1 MIDADNHTSL
11 KNEESIEVCEKRNI
25 WWCIMNVEVIM
36 SLLYNFPIG
45 SQFNPE
51 QCHFPHHS
59 LNFSPG
65 PYSIDEKIDHNS
77 QNLYSHSIYRRL
89 PHLNHLSISTWA
101 GEIID
106 FFIRKLEE
114 FYKSSKGIGDRVK
127 ILIELDS
134 LFDEI
139 VHGNSYLFDLL
150 EYEKNLRDNPA
161 DYAKASA
168 LLIVLTFNPFI
179 MFFYEALS
187 NCYIDVKDI
196 KASEKYKKKVKA
208 QARSLFKFIIKTMKL
223 RNYPDPE
230 IDLTQYYIS
239 SHAIPDIFISLIKLF
254 TPITS
259 AEDRKNAQFI
269 LELVS
274 EFSLYFPMAQ
284 HYSDWCMALIKTNG
298 RFNFSKE
305 KNAHSSERNF
315 LRILEKSLNRQFF
328 CQ

>member
-1 MIDADNHTSL
+1 MIDADNQTSL

-25 WWCIMNVEVIM
+25 WWSIMSIEVIM
-36 SLLYNFPIG
+36 SLLYNFPI
-45 SQFNPE
+45 SVQFNPE
-51 QCHFPHHS
+51 QCHVPHHS

-65 PYSIDEKIDHNS
+65 PYSIDEKIDHKS

-89 PHLNHLSISTWA
+89 PHLNHLSTLTW
-101 GEIID
+101 GSEIID

-139 VHGNSYLFDLL
+139 VHGNSYLFELL
-150 EYEKNLRDNPA
+150 EYEKNLKANPK
-161 DYAKASA
+161 DYAKAST
-168 LLIVLTFNPFI
+168 LLIVLSFNTFI

-187 NCYIDVKDI
+187 NCYIDVKDT
-196 KASEKYKKKVKA
+196 KASEKYKNKVKT
-208 QARSLFKFIIKTMKL
+208 QAKLLFKFIIKTMKL

-239 SHAIPDIFISLIKLF
+239 CQVIADLFVSLIKLF

-269 LELVS
+269 LEVVS
-274 EFSLYFPMAQ
+274 EFALYFPMSQ
-284 HYSDWCMALIKTNG
+284 FYSDWCMDQIKTDG
-298 RFNFSKE
+298 RFNYTKE
-305 KNAHSSERNF
+305 KSAQNPQRSMLKIVH
-315 LRILEKSLNRQFF
+315 KSITKQFF